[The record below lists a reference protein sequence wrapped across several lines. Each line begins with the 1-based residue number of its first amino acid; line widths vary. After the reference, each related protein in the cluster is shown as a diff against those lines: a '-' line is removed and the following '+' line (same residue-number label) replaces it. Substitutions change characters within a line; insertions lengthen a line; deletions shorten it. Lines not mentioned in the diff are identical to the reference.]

1 MDNNIKDMIKIPK
14 ELDNAVLKGFEMGK
28 REKKKEK
35 QKLIFKRSAIAAG
48 VIVAGTTMAG
58 IINPDIVSAIPIVGD
73 VFEYFSEGEYKQ
85 ASNKYSELGKDVNL
99 SVKDKGVKVTVN
111 KVVVDDNLLI
121 ASLFVES
128 DKLNG
133 YDEVRSPQDFVNETM
148 DILVN
153 GQAPLGYGTNVTI
166 VNDTTAAIILE
177 ADISELNLENEI
189 NIDLN
194 ISEFTRGEK
203 TIAKG
208 NWDFK
213 INTIKGSEA
222 NTYEVNREMNLS
234 NVNVEVEKLV
244 ITPLTN
250 RVYFKGNSVKD
261 NDSWLGDNDFIIKDN
276 NGKILMSE
284 FAGGHSDVDTNY
296 WYQYNILN
304 DLSNTEYIEIIKADG
319 NEIIEDENEYLLK
332 ASSVD
337 ESSANRSNEVISRKP
352 TKEELNDGYALNSV
366 SYNVDID
373 KNTAFES
380 VDSLIGK
387 EIVVN
392 NTDKIIVKDIIA
404 HDDYTE
410 VVMKIDGNYNYRL
423 LSSIVLF
430 DEDMNDACAFE
441 GAMTTLN
448 DIEEKVV
455 TVKLTKIDPSKRYTI
470 AIPVTTDLVIDES
483 EKVTINLK

>member
-111 KVVVDDNLLI
+111 KVVVDDNLFI

-177 ADISELNLENEI
+177 ADI
-189 NIDLN
+189 
-194 ISEFTRGEK
+194 
-203 TIAKG
+203 
-208 NWDFK
+208 
-213 INTIKGSEA
+213 
-222 NTYEVNREMNLS
+222 
-234 NVNVEVEKLV
+234 
-244 ITPLTN
+244 
-250 RVYFKGNSVKD
+250 
-261 NDSWLGDNDFIIKDN
+261 
-276 NGKILMSE
+276 
-284 FAGGHSDVDTNY
+284 
-296 WYQYNILN
+296 
-304 DLSNTEYIEIIKADG
+304 
-319 NEIIEDENEYLLK
+319 
-332 ASSVD
+332 
-337 ESSANRSNEVISRKP
+337 
-352 TKEELNDGYALNSV
+352 
-366 SYNVDID
+366 
-373 KNTAFES
+373 
-380 VDSLIGK
+380 
-387 EIVVN
+387 
-392 NTDKIIVKDIIA
+392 
-404 HDDYTE
+404 
-410 VVMKIDGNYNYRL
+410 
-423 LSSIVLF
+423 
-430 DEDMNDACAFE
+430 
-441 GAMTTLN
+441 
-448 DIEEKVV
+448 
-455 TVKLTKIDPSKRYTI
+455 
-470 AIPVTTDLVIDES
+470 
-483 EKVTINLK
+483 